1 MQFGLF
7 GGARTKRSVGLE
19 DSQGYQSFIDYV
31 TEADRARLKQLF
43 MVEHHFT
50 GQGQVSASMTVLA
63 YLAAR
68 TQHIRLGTAV
78 VVLPWHNPVLIAE
91 QVATLDLLTGGR
103 VDFGVGKGYRKAE
116 FDGFC
121 IPIDEATERFDE
133 AMEIIRKA
141 WTTEGRFCHHGK
153 RWHYENIVVEPEPL
167 QRPHPP
173 LWLAAGSHD
182 SIRRAARE
190 GYNLLL
196 DQLAQTDQIIERIAI
211 FREECG
217 QIGRAYDPHMVAT
230 ARPLQMFHHESERA
244 AAYETRKRVVSVI
257 GDLAR
262 DKLAD
267 RVEDDTA
274 PLLGTPEEV
283 IARLKELEAGGAT
296 NILLVDPNASVAN
309 LRAFAREVMPSFS
322 ATAFRRGRMS
332 ARLPQAAGDLG
343 QRHARR
349 LDRRFGARHRPDGQS
364 AEGRACSTCRRAPGP
379 STARRSAPG
388 GCSTSCSELEVRSV
402 FYVSGI
408 LAERYP
414 DLMKAIA
421 GAGHAVAAH
430 GWGQNI
436 IPSYQTADEEAHDLQ
451 RCVKA
456 IEQSHRASAA
466 RLAQP
471 ALHAERAHVG
481 AAGEI
486 RVSTGTPT
494 SSIPTC
500 PTAIDTPGGAIAG
513 VPFTM
518 EVNDMPLYVRYGA
531 EPEAFTRTLE
541 RIVGNWPRLGLP
553 AAASTSPC
561 TPTSSAGRSARSNS

>member
-7 GGARTKRSVGLE
+7 GGARTKRSIGLE
-19 DSQGYQSFIDYV
+19 DSQGYQSFIEYV
-31 TEADRARLKQLF
+31 TEADRLGFKQLF

-103 VDFGVGKGYRKAE
+103 VDFGVGKGYRQAE

-121 IPIDEATERFDE
+121 IPIEEATERFDE

-141 WTTEGRFCHHGK
+141 WTTEGRFSHRTKH
-153 RWHYENIVVEPEPL
+153 WHYENIVVEPEPL

-196 DQLAQTDQIIERIAI
+196 DQLAQTHQIIQRIAI
-211 FREECG
+211 FREECEK
-217 QIGRAYDPHMVAT
+217 IGRPYDPLMVAT
-230 ARPLQMFHHESERA
+230 ARPLQMIHHESERA
-244 AAYETRKRVVSVI
+244 QAYETRKRVLSVI

-274 PLLGTPEEV
+274 PLLGLPEEV

-309 LRAFAREVMPSFS
+309 LRAFAREVMP
-322 ATAFRRGRMS
+322 
-332 ARLPQAAGDLG
+332 
-343 QRHARR
+343 
-349 LDRRFGARHRPDGQS
+349 
-364 AEGRACSTCRRAPGP
+364 
-379 STARRSAPG
+379 
-388 GCSTSCSELEVRSV
+388 
-402 FYVSGI
+402 
-408 LAERYP
+408 
-414 DLMKAIA
+414 
-421 GAGHAVAAH
+421 
-430 GWGQNI
+430 
-436 IPSYQTADEEAHDLQ
+436 
-451 RCVKA
+451 
-456 IEQSHRASAA
+456 
-466 RLAQP
+466 
-471 ALHAERAHVG
+471 
-481 AAGEI
+481 
-486 RVSTGTPT
+486 
-494 SSIPTC
+494 
-500 PTAIDTPGGAIAG
+500 
-513 VPFTM
+513 
-518 EVNDMPLYVRYGA
+518 
-531 EPEAFTRTLE
+531 AFTTQRF
-541 RIVGNWPRLGLP
+541 
-553 AAASTSPC
+553 AAAE
-561 TPTSSAGRSARSNS
+561 